1 MTEEIIKNITFKGK
15 TKLHVSDVMFK
26 AVFGRHQNVLLKMIR
41 DVFEVEETEP
51 FTIAGLESTPNTKS
65 GKTYRGDITVRLSDK
80 SYVLIE
86 MNYRKDKNAIDRNMI
101 HLTRVHNQILKK
113 SVKDEEL
120 KDYRIRGLN
129 LNNFNNETGEAIEN
143 YALCNIKTNKVV
155 SLIFSFCNI
164 SLVKCRQLVYDINI
178 SNLPNAVRWGAI
190 LLEENIDKISQILGD
205 DLLAMEEKE
214 SLLKTIEEVNDDKTV
229 MQEWI
234 LEENA
239 RLKHEG
245 QMNYAKEEG
254 LKEGIEKGIEQG
266 IEQGIEKGI
275 EQGIKEEKVETVK
288 KMINEGADYVFIAKI
303 TGKTTKEIEEIARNM
318 DKETKES

>member
-1 MTEEIIKNITFKGK
+1 M
-15 TKLHVSDVMFK
+15 
-26 AVFGRHQNVLLKMIR
+26 
-41 DVFEVEETEP
+41 
-51 FTIAGLESTPNTKS
+51 
-65 GKTYRGDITVRLSDK
+65 
-80 SYVLIE
+80 
-86 MNYRKDKNAIDRNMI
+86 
-101 HLTRVHNQILKK
+101 
-113 SVKDEEL
+113 
-120 KDYRIRGLN
+120 
-129 LNNFNNETGEAIEN
+129 
-143 YALCNIKTNKVV
+143 
-155 SLIFSFCNI
+155 
-164 SLVKCRQLVYDINI
+164 YDINI
-178 SNLPNAVRWGAI
+178 SNLPSAVRWGAI

-275 EQGIKEEKVETVK
+275 KEEKVETVK
-288 KMINEGADYVFIAKI
+288 KMINEGTDYVFIAKI
-303 TGKTTKEIEEIARNM
+303 TGKTIKEIEEIARNM
-318 DKETKES
+318 DKETNEG

>member
-1 MTEEIIKNITFKGK
+1 MTEEIIKSITSKCK
-15 TKLHVSDVMFK
+15 TKLLVSDVMFK

-41 DVFEVEETEP
+41 DVFEVEETEL
-51 FTIAGLESTPNTKS
+51 FTIAGLESIPNTKS

-164 SLVKCRQLVYDINI
+164 SLVKCRELVYDINI

-190 LLEENIDKISQILGD
+190 LLEEDIDKISQILGD
-205 DLLAMEEKE
+205 DLLTMEEKE
-214 SLLKTIEEVNDDKTV
+214 SLLKTIEEVNDDKTI

-239 RLKHEG
+239 RLKYEG

-254 LKEGIEKGIEQG
+254 LKEGIEKGIE
-266 IEQGIEKGI
+266 KGI
-275 EQGIKEEKVETVK
+275 EQGIKEEKIEIVK
-288 KMINEGADYVFIAKI
+288 KMINEGTDYVFIAKI
-303 TGKTTKEIEEIARNM
+303 TGKTIKEIEEIARNM
-318 DKETKES
+318 DKG

>member
-1 MTEEIIKNITFKGK
+1 M
-15 TKLHVSDVMFK
+15 LVSDVMFK

-41 DVFEVEETEP
+41 DVFEVEDTEP
-51 FTIAGLESTPNTKS
+51 FTVAGLESTPNTKS

-120 KDYRIRGLN
+120 KDYHIRGLN

-164 SLVKCRQLVYDINI
+164 SLVKCRELVYDINI

-190 LLEENIDKISQILGD
+190 LLEEDIDKISQILGD
-205 DLLAMEEKE
+205 ELLTMEEKE

-239 RLKHEG
+239 RLKYEG
-245 QMNYAKEEG
+245 QMNYAKE
-254 LKEGIEKGIEQG
+254 Q
-266 IEQGIEKGI
+266 GI

-288 KMINEGADYVFIAKI
+288 KMINEGTDYVFIAKI
-303 TGKTTKEIEEIARNM
+303 TGKTIKEIEEIARNM
-318 DKETKES
+318 DKETNES